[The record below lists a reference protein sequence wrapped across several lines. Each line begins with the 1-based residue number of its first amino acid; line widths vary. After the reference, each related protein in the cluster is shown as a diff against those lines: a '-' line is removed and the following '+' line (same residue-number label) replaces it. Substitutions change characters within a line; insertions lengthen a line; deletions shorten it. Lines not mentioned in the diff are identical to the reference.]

1 MVRERLATEARYLR
15 VLDGRGYS
23 PATLRTYT
31 LFFADLRT
39 HTERGPR
46 RWTVEDLE
54 SWMSYLRHERRNR
67 PKSVNV
73 KIGAV
78 AGLCRWMVVEGLRED
93 DPTVRLVRPRRPRGL
108 PRPAPDAVVE
118 ALLSDPAAPVRAAA
132 ALGAY
137 GGLRRAEM
145 CAVQWT
151 DVSDGR
157 LFVRQGKGGHS
168 RYVPLH
174 PRVELVLRGLDH
186 STAHVITDALGRP
199 YTPDGLSNRV
209 RPVMRRLGMPPG
221 QSLHT
226 LRHWFVTGALDGG
239 ANAYAVM
246 RAAGH
251 VSVSTTQ
258 NYAAVS
264 DQAVRAAVL
273 GIPG

>member
-1 MVRERLATEARYLR
+1 M
-15 VLDGRGYS
+15 
-23 PATLRTYT
+23 
-31 LFFADLRT
+31 
-39 HTERGPR
+39 
-46 RWTVEDLE
+46 
-54 SWMSYLRHERRNR
+54 
-67 PKSVNV
+67 
-73 KIGAV
+73 
-78 AGLCRWMVVEGLRED
+78 
-93 DPTVRLVRPRRPRGL
+93 
-108 PRPAPDAVVE
+108 
-118 ALLSDPAAPVRAAA
+118 
-132 ALGAY
+132 
-137 GGLRRAEM
+137 
-145 CAVQWT
+145 
-151 DVSDGR
+151 
-157 LFVRQGKGGHS
+157 
-168 RYVPLH
+168 PLH
-174 PRVELVLRGLDH
+174 PRLKLVLRGLDH

-251 VSVSTTQ
+251 VSVNTTQ